1 MDIETKITKLQDG
14 DGHWYWVPNEI
25 VEVFNIDVR
34 HIVGSTYT
42 EYPEMFDA
50 FIDKY
55 DKYLMNT
62 DTTSHI
68 LLGSWNNIENR
79 KS

>member
-55 DKYLMNT
+55 DKYRTGGAPSLMP
-62 DTTSHI
+62 DFFKR
-68 LLGSWNNIENR
+68 E
-79 KS
+79 